1 METSQLFWID
11 THCHAYVPEFDED
24 RDEVVTRAFANGIEK
39 IMLPNIDEASVPA
52 MMELVAKYPDHCF
65 PMMGLHPCSV
75 RDDFEKTLTK
85 MEQHLKDGRFVGIGE
100 TGIDLYWDTTF
111 KEEQIISFE
120 RHIEWAKQFGL
131 PIIIHSRESLDLTIE
146 IITRHKDERLNG
158 IFHCFSG
165 TPDQVER
172 IREVGFKVG
181 IGGVVTFKKAG
192 LAELLPQIPLEM
204 IVLETD
210 SPYLAPAPNRGKRN
224 EPGYIPIIATK
235 VSEVLGMPLS
245 ELSRITTRNAE
256 EVYGKK
262 V

>member
-11 THCHAYVPEFDED
+11 THCHAYVPEFDADRED
-24 RDEVVTRAFANGIEK
+24 MMDRAIAHGVQK
-39 IMLPNIDEASVPA
+39 IMLPNIDEASVSS
-52 MMELVAKYPDHCF
+52 MMALTAHYPDTCY

-75 RDDFEKTLTK
+75 REDSEQILNK
-85 MEQHLKDGRFVGIGE
+85 MEERLKSGGFVGVGE

-111 KEEQIISFE
+111 KQEQIKSFE
-120 RHIEWAKQFGL
+120 RHIVWAKQFSL
-131 PIIIHSRESLDLTIE
+131 PIIIHSRESLDLTID
-146 IITRHKDERLNG
+146 IITQHKDDRLNG

-165 TPDQVER
+165 TPDQVQR
-172 IREVGFKVG
+172 IEAVGFKVG

-192 LAELLPQIPLEM
+192 LAELLPHIPLEM

-210 SPYLAPAPNRGKRN
+210 SPYLAPAPHRGKRN
-224 EPGYIPIIATK
+224 EPGYIPIIAEK
-235 VSEVLGMPLS
+235 VCDVLGMPLS

>member
-1 METSQLFWID
+1 M
-11 THCHAYVPEFDED
+11 
-24 RDEVVTRAFANGIEK
+24 RAMAQGVQK
-39 IMLPNIDEASVPA
+39 IMLPNIDETSVPA
-52 MMELVAKYPDHCF
+52 MMELVSKYPDNCY

-75 RDDFEKTLTK
+75 RDDFEKVLAK
-85 MEQHLKDGRFVGIGE
+85 MEERLANGGYVGIGE

-111 KEEQIISFE
+111 KHEQIMSFE
-120 RHIEWAKQFGL
+120 QHIKWAKQFSL
-131 PIIIHSRESLDLTIE
+131 PIIIHSRESLDLTID
-146 IITRHKDERLNG
+146 IITQHKDDRLNG

-165 TPDQVER
+165 TPEQVQR
-172 IREVGFKVG
+172 IEAVGFKVG

-192 LAELLPQIPLEM
+192 LAELLPQIPLDM

-210 SPYLAPAPNRGKRN
+210 SPYLAPAPHRGKRN
-224 EPGYIPIIATK
+224 EPGYIPIIAGK
-235 VSEVLGMPLS
+235 VCDVLGMPLS